1 MEQWTKIRLMVEHE
15 GLSIRE
21 VQRRTGLHYKTIKR
35 ILANPEPPPFDCPE
49 RAKPKIGPFLERI
62 ADIVTEDA
70 PRKKKQRHTA
80 KPCSTDCG
88 RSQPSN
94 SRTRPPSSGGASNSK
109 TWTNCH
115 RPHAPSSTVT
125 ESRTMPSKP
134 SKYLVVNYGIFE
146 KDNNQ
151 EPLDAWKQ
159 RRISFRDA
167 QNVTLNCS
175 CPVSAR

>member
-21 VQRRTGLHYKTIKR
+21 VQRRTGLHYRTIKR

-80 KPCSTDCG
+80 K
-88 RSQPSN
+88 R
-94 SRTRPPSSGGASNSK
+94 
-109 TWTNCH
+109 
-115 RPHAPSSTVT
+115 
-125 ESRTMPSKP
+125 
-134 SKYLVVNYGIFE
+134 IFE
-146 KDNNQ
+146 RIQ
-151 EPLDAWKQ
+151 EEGYTGGYTAVPIRANSPTVSCNCKVTICSRNIFVRCVGPTRRGSLKGWSSSLD
-159 RRISFRDA
+159 
-167 QNVTLNCS
+167 
-175 CPVSAR
+175 